1 MKMTAYSNGA
11 KFVILHELFNLRYQ
25 LKNISRLSNVSKNDN
40 LTIMYGENDFQF
52 LWGCGKI
59 ILKAV
64 LVVASESNKGQK
76 IRDSGDKYTGK
87 D

>member
-1 MKMTAYSNGA
+1 M
-11 KFVILHELFNLRYQ
+11 
-25 LKNISRLSNVSKNDN
+25 
-40 LTIMYGENDFQF
+40 
-52 LWGCGKI
+52 GCGKI

-87 D
+87 DLRYLQFSIIHKVLEEKL